1 VTSSPRGWV
10 NVWTGI
16 AASLASRGDGL
27 KVRGFVGM
35 LRAMRQAEDDVWTGG
50 LVDDLSQTLLSEAK
64 IQARVVELGRQ
75 LQADYLEKDPLL
87 VGILSGSFPFI
98 ADLVRAVNLPL
109 EVDFMAVS
117 SYGDRTSSSGV
128 VRILKDLN
136 SSIAGRHVILVEDI
150 VDTGLTLDYLYKNLQ
165 TRHPASLKVCALLD
179 KREARKREV
188 EVDYI
193 GFHCPNEF
201 VVGYG
206 LDYRGRYRNLPF
218 IGVLKPEVYRKAE

>member
-1 VTSSPRGWV
+1 
-10 NVWTGI
+10 
-16 AASLASRGDGL
+16 
-27 KVRGFVGM
+27 M
-35 LRAMRQAEDDVWTGG
+35 LRAMSQADNEVWRGG

-64 IQARVVELGRQ
+64 IGARVLELGRQ
-75 LQADYLEKDPLL
+75 LASDYAGKDPLL

-98 ADLVRAVNLPL
+98 ADLVRAMNLAL

-165 TRHPASLKVCALLD
+165 TRHPASLKVCSLLD
-179 KREARKREV
+179 KREARKRDV
-188 EVDYI
+188 EVAYV

-218 IGVLKPEVYRKAE
+218 IGVLKPEIYREAE

>member
-1 VTSSPRGWV
+1 
-10 NVWTGI
+10 
-16 AASLASRGDGL
+16 
-27 KVRGFVGM
+27 M
-35 LRAMRQAEDDVWTGG
+35 LRAMNEANSDEWRGG
-50 LVDDLSQTLLSEAK
+50 LTNDISQVLLSEAQ
-64 IQARVVELGRQ
+64 IAARVGQLGRQ
-75 LQADYLEKDPLL
+75 LAVDYVERDPLL

-98 ADLVRAVNLPL
+98 ADLVRAMNLAL

-136 SSIAGRHVILVEDI
+136 TSIAGRHVIIVEDI
-150 VDTGLTLDYLYKNLQ
+150 VDTGLTLHYLYENLR
-165 TRHPASLKVCALLD
+165 TRQPASLKVCALLD

-188 EVDYI
+188 EVEYV

-218 IGVLKPEVYRKAE
+218 IGVLRPEVYRKAE

>member
-1 VTSSPRGWV
+1 
-10 NVWTGI
+10 
-16 AASLASRGDGL
+16 
-27 KVRGFVGM
+27 M
-35 LRAMRQAEDDVWTGG
+35 LRAMNEANSDVWTGG
-50 LVDDLSQTLLSEAK
+50 LTNDLSQVLLSEAQ
-64 IQARVVELGRQ
+64 IAARVGQLGRQ
-75 LQADYLEKDPLL
+75 LAVDYVERDPLL

-98 ADLVRAVNLPL
+98 ADLVRAMNLAL

-136 SSIAGRHVILVEDI
+136 TSIAGRHVIVVEDI
-150 VDTGLTLDYLYKNLQ
+150 VDTGLTLHYLYENLR
-165 TRHPASLKVCALLD
+165 TRQPASLKVCALLD

-188 EVDYI
+188 EVDYV

-218 IGVLKPEVYRKAE
+218 IGVLRPEVYRKAE

>member
-1 VTSSPRGWV
+1 
-10 NVWTGI
+10 
-16 AASLASRGDGL
+16 
-27 KVRGFVGM
+27 M
-35 LRAMRQAEDDVWTGG
+35 LRAMNQANSDVWSGG
-50 LVDDLSQTLLSEAK
+50 LTNDLSQVLLSEAQ
-64 IQARVVELGRQ
+64 IAARVGQLGRQ
-75 LQADYLEKDPLL
+75 LAADYMEKDPLL

-98 ADLVRAVNLPL
+98 ADLVRAMNLAL

-136 SSIAGRHVILVEDI
+136 TSIAGRHVIVVEDI
-150 VDTGLTLDYLYKNLQ
+150 VDTGLTLHYLYENLR
-165 TRHPASLKVCALLD
+165 TRQPASLKVCALLD

-188 EVDYI
+188 EVEYV

-218 IGVLKPEVYRKAE
+218 IGVLRPEVYRKAE

>member
-1 VTSSPRGWV
+1 
-10 NVWTGI
+10 
-16 AASLASRGDGL
+16 
-27 KVRGFVGM
+27 M
-35 LRAMRQAEDDVWTGG
+35 LRAMIETDTDVWTGG
-50 LVDDLSQTLLSEAK
+50 LVQDLSQILLSEAT
-64 IQARVVELGRQ
+64 IQARVLALGKQ
-75 LQADYLEKDPLL
+75 LAADYVEKDPLL
-87 VGILSGSFPFI
+87 VGILSGSFLFT
-98 ADLVRAVNLPL
+98 ADLVRAMNLPL
-109 EVDFMAVS
+109 AIDFMAVS

-150 VDTGLTLDYLYKNLQ
+150 VDTGLTLDYLYQNLQ

-218 IGVLKPEVYRKAE
+218 IKPEVYRKAE

>member
-1 VTSSPRGWV
+1 
-10 NVWTGI
+10 
-16 AASLASRGDGL
+16 
-27 KVRGFVGM
+27 M
-35 LRAMRQAEDDVWTGG
+35 LRAMIETDTDVWTGG
-50 LVDDLSQTLLSEAK
+50 LVQDLSQILLSEAT
-64 IQARVVELGRQ
+64 IQARVLALGKQ
-75 LQADYLEKDPLL
+75 LAADYVEKDPLL
-87 VGILSGSFPFI
+87 VGILSGSFLFI
-98 ADLVRAVNLPL
+98 ADLVRAMNLPL
-109 EVDFMAVS
+109 AIDFMAVS

-136 SSIAGRHVILVEDI
+136 SSIAGRHVIIVEDI
-150 VDTGLTLDYLYKNLQ
+150 VDTGLTLDYLYQNLQ
-165 TRHPASLKVCALLD
+165 TRQPASLKVCALLD

-188 EVDYI
+188 EVDYV

>member
-1 VTSSPRGWV
+1 
-10 NVWTGI
+10 
-16 AASLASRGDGL
+16 
-27 KVRGFVGM
+27 M
-35 LRAMRQAEDDVWTGG
+35 LRAMNQANSDVWHGG
-50 LVDDLSQTLLSEAK
+50 LTNDISRVLLSEQQIA
-64 IQARVVELGRQ
+64 ARVGELGRQ
-75 LQADYLEKDPLL
+75 LTADYHGKDPLL

-98 ADLVRAVNLPL
+98 ADLVRAMNLAL

-117 SYGDRTSSSGV
+117 SYGDRTTSSGV

-165 TRHPASLKVCALLD
+165 TRNPASLRVCALLD
-179 KREARKREV
+179 KKEARVRDV
-188 EVDYI
+188 EVAYV

-206 LDYRGRYRNLPF
+206 LDYRGCYRNLPF
-218 IGVLKPEVYRKAE
+218 IGVLRPEVYRKAE

>member
-1 VTSSPRGWV
+1 MT
-10 NVWTGI
+10 N
-16 AASLASRGDGL
+16 
-27 KVRGFVGM
+27 
-35 LRAMRQAEDDVWTGG
+35 
-50 LVDDLSQTLLSEAK
+50 DLSQVLLSEAQ
-64 IQARVVELGRQ
+64 IAARVGQLGRQ
-75 LQADYLEKDPLL
+75 LAADYVEKDPLL

-98 ADLVRAVNLPL
+98 ADLVRAMNLAL

-136 SSIAGRHVILVEDI
+136 TSIAGRHVIVVEDI
-150 VDTGLTLDYLYKNLQ
+150 VDTGLTLHYLYENLR
-165 TRHPASLKVCALLD
+165 TRQPASLKVCALLD

-188 EVDYI
+188 EVDYV

-218 IGVLKPEVYRKAE
+218 IGVLRPEVYRKAE

>member
-1 VTSSPRGWV
+1 
-10 NVWTGI
+10 
-16 AASLASRGDGL
+16 
-27 KVRGFVGM
+27 M
-35 LRAMRQAEDDVWTGG
+35 LRAMKQANSDVWSGG
-50 LVDDLSQTLLSEAK
+50 LTNDISRVLLSEGQIA
-64 IQARVVELGRQ
+64 ARVGELGRQ
-75 LQADYLEKDPLL
+75 LTADYMEKDPLL

-98 ADLVRAVNLPL
+98 ADLVRAMNLAL

-117 SYGDRTSSSGV
+117 SYGDRTTSSGV

-136 SSIAGRHVILVEDI
+136 SSIAGRHVVVVEDI
-150 VDTGLTLDYLYKNLQ
+150 VDTGLTLDYLVENLQ

-188 EVDYI
+188 AVEYI

-206 LDYRGRYRNLPF
+206 LDYRGRYRNLPS

>member
-1 VTSSPRGWV
+1 
-10 NVWTGI
+10 
-16 AASLASRGDGL
+16 
-27 KVRGFVGM
+27 M
-35 LRAMRQAEDDVWTGG
+35 LRAMNEANSDVWTGG
-50 LVDDLSQTLLSEAK
+50 LTNDLSQVLLSEAQ
-64 IQARVVELGRQ
+64 IAARVGQLGRQ
-75 LQADYLEKDPLL
+75 LAADYVEKDPLL

-98 ADLVRAVNLPL
+98 ADLVRAMNLAL

-136 SSIAGRHVILVEDI
+136 TSIAGRHVIVVEDI
-150 VDTGLTLDYLYKNLQ
+150 VDTGLTLHYLYENLR
-165 TRHPASLKVCALLD
+165 TRQPASLKVCALLD

-188 EVDYI
+188 EVDYV

-218 IGVLKPEVYRKAE
+218 IGVLRPEVYRKAE

>member
-1 VTSSPRGWV
+1 
-10 NVWTGI
+10 
-16 AASLASRGDGL
+16 
-27 KVRGFVGM
+27 M
-35 LRAMRQAEDDVWTGG
+35 LRAMNEANSDVWRGG
-50 LVDDLSQTLLSEAK
+50 LTNDISQVLLSEAQ
-64 IQARVVELGRQ
+64 IAARVGQLGRQ
-75 LQADYLEKDPLL
+75 LAVDYVERDPLL

-98 ADLVRAVNLPL
+98 ADLVRAMNLAL

-136 SSIAGRHVILVEDI
+136 TSIAGRHVIVVEDI
-150 VDTGLTLDYLYKNLQ
+150 VDTGLTLHYLYENLR
-165 TRHPASLKVCALLD
+165 TRQPASLKVCALLD

-188 EVDYI
+188 EVEYV

-218 IGVLKPEVYRKAE
+218 IGVLRPEVYRKAE

>member
-1 VTSSPRGWV
+1 
-10 NVWTGI
+10 
-16 AASLASRGDGL
+16 
-27 KVRGFVGM
+27 M
-35 LRAMRQAEDDVWTGG
+35 LRAMIETDTDVWTGG
-50 LVDDLSQTLLSEAK
+50 LVQDLSQILLSEAT
-64 IQARVVELGRQ
+64 IQARVLALGKQ
-75 LQADYLEKDPLL
+75 LAADYVEKDPLL
-87 VGILSGSFPFI
+87 VGILSGSFLFT
-98 ADLVRAVNLPL
+98 ADLVRAMNLPL
-109 EVDFMAVS
+109 AIDFMAVS

-150 VDTGLTLDYLYKNLQ
+150 VDTGLTLDYLYQNLQ

>member
-1 VTSSPRGWV
+1 
-10 NVWTGI
+10 
-16 AASLASRGDGL
+16 
-27 KVRGFVGM
+27 M
-35 LRAMRQAEDDVWTGG
+35 LRAMNEANSDEWRGG
-50 LVDDLSQTLLSEAK
+50 LTNDISQVLLSEAQ
-64 IQARVVELGRQ
+64 IAARVGQLGRQ
-75 LQADYLEKDPLL
+75 LAVDYVERDPLL

-98 ADLVRAVNLPL
+98 ADLVRAMNLAL

-136 SSIAGRHVILVEDI
+136 TSIAGRHVIVVEDI
-150 VDTGLTLDYLYKNLQ
+150 VDTGLTLHYLYENLR
-165 TRHPASLKVCALLD
+165 TRQPASLKVCALLD

-188 EVDYI
+188 EVEYV

-218 IGVLKPEVYRKAE
+218 IGVLRPEVYRKAE

>member
-1 VTSSPRGWV
+1 MPHRPYVIDEMISAKS
-10 NVWTGI
+10 I
-16 AASLASRGDGL
+16 AARVEALAKEITASYRGTNKLVVVGL
-27 KVRGFVGM
+27 
-35 LRAMRQAEDDVWTGG
+35 LR
-50 LVDDLSQTLLSEAK
+50 
-64 IQARVVELGRQ
+64 
-75 LQADYLEKDPLL
+75 
-87 VGILSGSFPFI
+87 GSFVFI
-98 ADLVRAVNLPL
+98 ADLVRAMNLAL

-117 SYGDRTSSSGV
+117 SYGDRPSSSGV

-136 SSIAGRHVILVEDI
+136 SSIAGRHVIVVEDI
-150 VDTGLTLDYLYKNLQ
+150 VDTGLTLDYLVENLQ

-188 EVDYI
+188 AVEYI

-206 LDYRGRYRNLPF
+206 LDYCGRYRNLPA

>member
-1 VTSSPRGWV
+1 
-10 NVWTGI
+10 
-16 AASLASRGDGL
+16 
-27 KVRGFVGM
+27 M
-35 LRAMRQAEDDVWTGG
+35 LRAMRQSDNDVWTKG

-98 ADLVRAVNLPL
+98 ADLVRSVNLPL

-150 VDTGLTLDYLYKNLQ
+150 VDTGLTLDYLYQNLQ

-193 GFHCPNEF
+193 GFPCPNEF

>member
-1 VTSSPRGWV
+1 
-10 NVWTGI
+10 
-16 AASLASRGDGL
+16 
-27 KVRGFVGM
+27 M
-35 LRAMRQAEDDVWTGG
+35 LRAMNEANSDVWTGG
-50 LVDDLSQTLLSEAK
+50 LTNDLSQVLLSEAQ
-64 IQARVVELGRQ
+64 IAARVGQLGRQ
-75 LQADYLEKDPLL
+75 LAADYVEKDPLL

-98 ADLVRAVNLPL
+98 ADLVRAMNLAL

-136 SSIAGRHVILVEDI
+136 TSIAGRHVIIVEDI
-150 VDTGLTLDYLYKNLQ
+150 VDTGLTLHYLYENLR
-165 TRHPASLKVCALLD
+165 TRQPASLKVCALLD

-188 EVDYI
+188 EVDYV

-218 IGVLKPEVYRKAE
+218 IGVLRPEVYRKAE

>member
-1 VTSSPRGWV
+1 
-10 NVWTGI
+10 
-16 AASLASRGDGL
+16 
-27 KVRGFVGM
+27 M

>member
-1 VTSSPRGWV
+1 
-10 NVWTGI
+10 
-16 AASLASRGDGL
+16 
-27 KVRGFVGM
+27 M
-35 LRAMRQAEDDVWTGG
+35 LRAMNEANSDVWTGG
-50 LVDDLSQTLLSEAK
+50 LTNDLSQVLLSEAQ
-64 IQARVVELGRQ
+64 IAARVGQLGRQ
-75 LQADYLEKDPLL
+75 LAADYVEKDPLL

-98 ADLVRAVNLPL
+98 ADLVRAMNLAL

-136 SSIAGRHVILVEDI
+136 TSIAGRHVIIVEDI
-150 VDTGLTLDYLYKNLQ
+150 VDTGLTLHYLYENLR
-165 TRHPASLKVCALLD
+165 TRQPASLKVCALLD

-188 EVDYI
+188 EVEYV

-218 IGVLKPEVYRKAE
+218 IGVLRPEVYRKAE

>member
-1 VTSSPRGWV
+1 MTQGTS
-10 NVWTGI
+10 
-16 AASLASRGDGL
+16 
-27 KVRGFVGM
+27 
-35 LRAMRQAEDDVWTGG
+35 EVWTGG
-50 LVDDLSQTLLSEAK
+50 LASDLSQILLSEAA
-64 IQARVVELGRQ
+64 IARRVAELGRQ
-75 LQADYLEKDPLL
+75 LQADYQEKEPLL

-136 SSIAGRHVILVEDI
+136 SSIAGRHVIVVEDI
-150 VDTGLTLDYLYKNLQ
+150 VDTGLTLDYLYQNLQ

-179 KREARKREV
+179 KREARKVEV
-188 EVDYI
+188 EVDYV

-218 IGVLKPEVYRKAE
+218 IGVLRPEVYRKAE

>member
-1 VTSSPRGWV
+1 
-10 NVWTGI
+10 
-16 AASLASRGDGL
+16 
-27 KVRGFVGM
+27 M
-35 LRAMRQAEDDVWTGG
+35 LRAMNQANSDVWSGG
-50 LVDDLSQTLLSEAK
+50 LTNDLSQVLLSEAQ
-64 IQARVVELGRQ
+64 IAARVGQLGRQ
-75 LQADYLEKDPLL
+75 LAVDYVERDPLL

-98 ADLVRAVNLPL
+98 ADLVRAMNLAL

-136 SSIAGRHVILVEDI
+136 TSIAGRHVIVVEDI
-150 VDTGLTLDYLYKNLQ
+150 VDTGLTLHYLYENLR
-165 TRHPASLKVCALLD
+165 TRQPASLKVCALLD

-188 EVDYI
+188 EVEYV

-218 IGVLKPEVYRKAE
+218 IGVLRPEVYRKAE

>member
-1 VTSSPRGWV
+1 
-10 NVWTGI
+10 
-16 AASLASRGDGL
+16 
-27 KVRGFVGM
+27 M
-35 LRAMRQAEDDVWTGG
+35 LRAMTQANSDVWSGG
-50 LVDDLSQTLLSEAK
+50 LTNDISRVLLSEAQ
-64 IQARVVELGRQ
+64 IAGRVAELGRQ
-75 LQADYLEKDPLL
+75 LTADLIEKDPLL

-98 ADLVRAVNLPL
+98 ADLVRAMNLAL

-150 VDTGLTLDYLYKNLQ
+150 VDTGLTLHYLYENLQ

-188 EVDYI
+188 EVEYI

-206 LDYRGRYRNLPF
+206 LDYRGRYRNLPY
-218 IGVLKPEVYRKAE
+218 IGVLRPEVYRKAE

>member
-1 VTSSPRGWV
+1 MIES
-10 NVWTGI
+10 
-16 AASLASRGDGL
+16 D
-27 KVRGFVGM
+27 
-35 LRAMRQAEDDVWTGG
+35 QDVWRGG
-50 LVDDLSQTLLSEAK
+50 LTQDLSQVLLSAAQ
-64 IQARVVELGRQ
+64 IQSRVATLGRT
-75 LQADYLEKDPLL
+75 LTTDYQEKDPLL
-87 VGILSGSFPFI
+87 VEILNGSFLFH
-98 ADLVRAVNLPL
+98 ADLVRNMNLPL
-109 EVDFMAVS
+109 AVDFMAVS

-136 SSIAGRHVILVEDI
+136 SSIAGRHVIIIEDI
-150 VDTGLTLDYLYKNLQ
+150 VDTGLTLDYLVQNLQ

-179 KREARKREV
+179 KKEARVRDV
-188 EVDYI
+188 EVAYV

>member
-1 VTSSPRGWV
+1 
-10 NVWTGI
+10 
-16 AASLASRGDGL
+16 
-27 KVRGFVGM
+27 M
-35 LRAMRQAEDDVWTGG
+35 LRAMRQADDDVWTGG
-50 LVDDLSQTLLSEAK
+50 LVDDLSQTLLSAAK

-75 LQADYLEKDPLL
+75 LQADYVEKDPLL

-218 IGVLKPEVYRKAE
+218 IGVLRPEVYRKAE

>member
-1 VTSSPRGWV
+1 MNEANS
-10 NVWTGI
+10 
-16 AASLASRGDGL
+16 
-27 KVRGFVGM
+27 
-35 LRAMRQAEDDVWTGG
+35 DVWTGG
-50 LVDDLSQTLLSEAK
+50 LTNDLSQVLLSEAQ
-64 IQARVVELGRQ
+64 IAARVGQLGRQ
-75 LQADYLEKDPLL
+75 LAADYVEKDPLL

-98 ADLVRAVNLPL
+98 ADLVRAMNLAL

-136 SSIAGRHVILVEDI
+136 TSIAGRHVIVVEDI
-150 VDTGLTLDYLYKNLQ
+150 VDTGLTLHYLYENLR
-165 TRHPASLKVCALLD
+165 TRQPASLKVCALLD

-188 EVDYI
+188 EVDYV

-218 IGVLKPEVYRKAE
+218 IGVLRPEVYRKAE

>member
-1 VTSSPRGWV
+1 
-10 NVWTGI
+10 
-16 AASLASRGDGL
+16 
-27 KVRGFVGM
+27 M
-35 LRAMRQAEDDVWTGG
+35 LRAMTQANSDVWSGG
-50 LVDDLSQTLLSEAK
+50 LTHDISRVLLSEAQ
-64 IQARVVELGRQ
+64 IAGRVAELGRQ
-75 LQADYLEKDPLL
+75 LTADLMEKDPLL

-98 ADLVRAVNLPL
+98 ADLVRAMNLAL

-150 VDTGLTLDYLYKNLQ
+150 VDTGLTLHYLYENLQ

-188 EVDYI
+188 EVEYI

-206 LDYRGRYRNLPF
+206 LDYRGRYRNLPY
-218 IGVLKPEVYRKAE
+218 IGVLRPEVYRKAE

>member
-1 VTSSPRGWV
+1 
-10 NVWTGI
+10 
-16 AASLASRGDGL
+16 
-27 KVRGFVGM
+27 M
-35 LRAMRQAEDDVWTGG
+35 LRAMHQANSDVWSGG
-50 LVDDLSQTLLSEAK
+50 LTNDISRVLLSEAQ
-64 IQARVVELGRQ
+64 IAARVGELGRQ
-75 LQADYLEKDPLL
+75 LTADYLDKDPLL

-98 ADLVRAVNLPL
+98 ADLVRAMNLAL

-136 SSIAGRHVILVEDI
+136 SAIAGRHVIIVEDI
-150 VDTGLTLDYLYKNLQ
+150 VDTGLTLDYLVQNLQ

-188 EVDYI
+188 AVEYI
-193 GFHCPNEF
+193 GFPCPNEF

-206 LDYRGRYRNLPF
+206 LDYCGRYRNLPA
-218 IGVLKPEVYRKAE
+218 IGVLRPEVYRKAE